1 MFIGFTGLLPFLGT
15 IPAWIAE
22 RKGRSGFAWWLYG
35 TTLFVVALPHALM
48 LEDADDAPESAD
60 AFRPCP
66 VCAEPIRTDATHCRF
81 CKHDVPR
88 GERLDE
94 SASTAFLIENLRSL
108 DDRVREKA
116 IILLGDRGA
125 SEREA
130 VPLLRTMLEGPNRRI
145 RIRAGWALE
154 RIEAPPTRGL
164 RLGSAARDRR

>member
-1 MFIGFTGLLPFLGT
+1 MPFLGT

-48 LEDADDAPESAD
+48 LEDVGDASEPAD

-66 VCAEPIRTDATHCRF
+66 VCAEPIRAGATHCRF

-94 SASTAFLIENLRSL
+94 TASTAFLIENLRSL
-108 DDRVREKA
+108 DARAREKA
-116 IILLGDRGA
+116 IILLGDRGP
-125 SEREA
+125 SEKDA
-130 VPLLRTMLEGPNRRI
+130 IPLLLAMVEDPSRRI
-145 RIRAGWALE
+145 RIRAEWALE
-154 RIEAPPTRGL
+154 RIDAPTTSGL
-164 RLGSAARDRR
+164 RLGAAVRRHG